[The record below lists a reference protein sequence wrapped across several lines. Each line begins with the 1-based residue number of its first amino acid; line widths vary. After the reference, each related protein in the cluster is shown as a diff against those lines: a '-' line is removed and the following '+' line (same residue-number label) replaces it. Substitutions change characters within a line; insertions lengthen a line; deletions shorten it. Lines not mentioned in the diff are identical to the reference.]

1 MNIQE
6 LNYYYCKFKYGEE
19 NFHELMQHRIENILL
34 VSNFFDAYVLE
45 QDGRLSEQI
54 YGDYKQLHLSTA
66 PQITTVPFTEDINSK
81 LEADSYDLV
90 IIMMRIGQISPF
102 DLCDNIKNKFPD
114 LPVILLLNKQSYV
127 ELAYR
132 NKERMKSFDEVFLWN
147 GDSMLFM
154 AMIKLMEDKKNV
166 EYDTKFGNVRVTL
179 LIESAINYYSLFLP
193 VFYTEAMKLT
203 QELIQSELSD
213 TNKRLRMRARP
224 KVLMAHN
231 YEDAIELY
239 RKYKEYIICVISNVN
254 LQVNNSFDEL
264 GGVKL
269 LREIRQNNADLP
281 ILMQSADKY
290 NKLHA
295 KKLKAEFLNKNSSQL
310 LQRIR
315 RFIKNNLGFGDFVFR
330 NMQEEEIGRA
340 KNIYQFEQMLKE
352 VPEESLLYHSDRNHF
367 SAWLAA
373 HGELKIAASIRHI
386 VTADFLSI
394 EHLREF
400 LLQTISKVRQ
410 KQYQGKV
417 IHYTP
422 AILTEEDKIIQLT
435 DGSMGGKGRGLAFL
449 NSLLTT
455 MDIDDEFDSISI
467 KLPRTAII
475 GTNEFDIFL
484 EQNKLTG
491 KELIKHSDEEI
502 NKIFVKAQLSNE
514 LKSKLKAML
523 EKLDFPL
530 AIRSSGLLEDSQSQ
544 PFAGIYNTY
553 MLPNNNPDPN
563 INLIQLCT
571 AIKLV
576 LASPFKKD
584 ARKYIESINYK
595 LDEEKMAVVIQEI
608 AGHRNDSQQFYPHLS
623 GVAQSYN
630 FYPSARMQHQDGI
643 AALAVGLG
651 KGIVDGER
659 AFRYCP
665 KHPKVDM
672 LKPEGIVENNQ
683 RKFYALDLN
692 QTDFDINKDEE
703 SFLQHLRISK
713 KMKQEEFKFFTSV
726 WDYQNSSF
734 IDGDYAEGPRVLTFR
749 QLVHFN
755 KYPLSD
761 IINRFLEIG
770 ELAMGVPIE
779 IEFAVDFSGDEPR
792 FYILQIRPLS
802 INQETVQLKLDDIN
816 KDEALLITKRGMG
829 NGSMDNIED
838 IVFVLPEAFDNKE
851 TIKMTLEL
859 EKINKKLKAEN
870 RHYILIGPGR
880 WGSSDRFL
888 GIPVHWANINMAKVI
903 VEASLENFTV
913 DASQGSHFF
922 HNLVAMGVGYL
933 TLRNK
938 EDHLDWQWL
947 KKQPV
952 INQEKHIW
960 HVRPPKNISVK
971 IDGKSGKAVILK

>member
-6 LNYYYCKFKYGEE
+6 LNYYYSKFKYGEE
-19 NFHELMQHRIENILL
+19 NFHNLMQHRIENILL
-34 VSNFFDAYVLE
+34 ISNFFDAYVLE

-66 PQITTVPFTEDINSK
+66 PKITTVPFTENINSK
-81 LEADSYDLV
+81 LEEGHYDLV
-90 IIMMRIGQISPF
+90 IIMMRIGEISPF
-102 DLCDNIKNKFPD
+102 ELCENIKNQFPQM
-114 LPVILLLNKQSYV
+114 PVILLLNKQSYV
-127 ELAYR
+127 ELVYR
-132 NKERMKSFDEVFLWN
+132 NQNKLKNFDEVFLWN

-154 AMIKLMEDKKNV
+154 AMIKLIEDKLNV
-166 EYDTKFGNVRVTL
+166 EHDTKFGNVRVTL

-193 VFYTEAMKLT
+193 VFYSEAMSLT

-254 LQVNNSFDEL
+254 LQVNNIYDEL

-269 LREIRQNNADLP
+269 LREIRQNNPDLP
-281 ILMQSADKY
+281 IMIQSADKY
-290 NKLHA
+290 NKIHA
-295 KKLKAEFLNKNSSQL
+295 KKLNAEFLDKNSSQL
-310 LQRIR
+310 LHRIR

-330 NMQEEEIGRA
+330 NLQEEEIGRA

-352 VPEESLLYHSDRNHF
+352 VPDESLLYHAARNHF

-373 HGELKIAASIRHI
+373 HGELKIADSIRHI
-386 VTADFLSI
+386 VTADFLSVQ
-394 EHLREF
+394 HLREF
-400 LLQTISKVRQ
+400 LLQTIKKVRQ

-417 IHYTP
+417 IHFTP

-435 DGSMGGKGRGLAFL
+435 EGSMGGKGRGLAFL
-449 NSLLTT
+449 NSLLTA
-455 MDIDDEFDSISI
+455 MDIDDEFDNISI

-475 GTNEFDIFL
+475 GTHEFDIFL
-484 EQNKLTG
+484 EQNKLQS
-491 KELIKHSDEEI
+491 KELIKHSDKEI
-502 NKIFVKAQLSNE
+502 NQIFSEAKLSDE
-514 LKSKLKAML
+514 LKNKLKIML
-523 EKLDFPL
+523 EKIDYPL

-553 MLPNNNPDPN
+553 MLPNNRT
-563 INLIQLCT
+563 IESNLEQLCT

-584 ARKYIESINYK
+584 ARQYIESINYK

-608 AGHRNDSQQFYPHLS
+608 AGHKSKDGLFYPHLS

-630 FYPSARMQHQDGI
+630 FYPSSRMTHKDGI
-643 AALAVGLG
+643 AAIAVGLG
-651 KGIVDGER
+651 KGIVEGER

-665 KHPKVDM
+665 KHPKIDL
-672 LKPEGIVENNQ
+672 LKPEDIVENNQ

-692 QTDFDINKDEE
+692 LTEFDFNKDEE
-703 SFLQHLRISK
+703 SFLQHQRLSK
-713 KMKQEEFKFFTSV
+713 KQKEEEFKLFTSV

-749 QLVHFN
+749 QLIHFN
-755 KYPLSD
+755 KYPLSQ

-770 ELAMGVPIE
+770 EIAMGVPIE
-779 IEFAVDFSGDEPR
+779 IEFAADFANNEPK

-802 INQETVQLKLDDIN
+802 INKEAVKLDLDNISEE
-816 KDEALLITKRGMG
+816 KAVLITKRGMG
-829 NGSMDNIED
+829 NGTMDDISD
-838 IVFVLPEAFDNKE
+838 IVFVLPDKFDNKE
-851 TIKMTLEL
+851 TLAMSQEL
-859 EKINKKLKAEN
+859 EKINKKLKAEE
-870 RHYILIGPGR
+870 RKYILIGPGR

-903 VEASLENFTV
+903 VEASLENFSV

-933 TLRNK
+933 TVRNK
-938 EDHLDWQWL
+938 EDYLDWEWL
-947 KKQPV
+947 QKQPV
-952 INQEKHIW
+952 INKEEHIW
-960 HVRPPKNISVK
+960 HVRPKKNVVVK
-971 IDGKSGKAVILK
+971 IDGKTGKAVILK

>member
-6 LNYYYCKFKYGEE
+6 LNYYYTKFKYGEE
-19 NFHELMQHRIENILL
+19 NFHNLMQHRIENILL
-34 VSNFFDAYVLE
+34 ISNFFDAYVLE

-66 PQITTVPFTEDINSK
+66 PKITTVPFTENINSK
-81 LEADSYDLV
+81 LEEGHYDLV
-90 IIMMRIGQISPF
+90 IIMMRIGEISPF
-102 DLCDNIKNKFPD
+102 ELCENIKNQFPQM
-114 LPVILLLNKQSYV
+114 PVILILNKQSYV
-127 ELAYR
+127 ELVYR
-132 NKERMKSFDEVFLWN
+132 NQNKLKNFDEVFLWN

-154 AMIKLMEDKKNV
+154 AMIKLIEDKLNV
-166 EYDTKFGNVRVTL
+166 EHDTKFGNVRVTL

-193 VFYTEAMKLT
+193 VFYSEAMSLT

-231 YEDAIELY
+231 YEDAVELY

-254 LQVNNSFDEL
+254 LQVNNTYDEL

-269 LREIRQNNADLP
+269 LREIRQNNPDLP
-281 ILMQSADKY
+281 IMIQSADKY
-290 NKLHA
+290 NKIHA
-295 KKLKAEFLNKNSSQL
+295 KKLNAEFLDKNSAQL
-310 LQRIR
+310 LHRIR

-330 NMQEEEIGRA
+330 NLQEEEIGRA

-352 VPEESLLYHSDRNHF
+352 VPDESLLYHAARNHF

-373 HGELKIAASIRHI
+373 HGELKIADSIRHI
-386 VTADFLSI
+386 VTADFLSVQ
-394 EHLREF
+394 HLREF
-400 LLQTISKVRQ
+400 LLQTIKKVRQ

-417 IHYTP
+417 IHFTP

-435 DGSMGGKGRGLAFL
+435 EGSMGGKGRGLAFL
-449 NSLLTT
+449 NSLLTA
-455 MDIDDEFDSISI
+455 MDIDDEFDNISI

-475 GTNEFDIFL
+475 GTHEFDIFL
-484 EQNKLTG
+484 EQNKLQS
-491 KELIKHSDEEI
+491 KELIKHSDKEI
-502 NKIFVKAQLSNE
+502 NQIFSEAKLSDE
-514 LKSKLKAML
+514 LKNKLKIML
-523 EKLDFPL
+523 EKIDYPL

-553 MLPNNNPDPN
+553 MLPNNRNPER
-563 INLIQLCT
+563 NLEQLCT

-584 ARKYIESINYK
+584 ARQYIESINYK

-608 AGHRNDSQQFYPHLS
+608 AGHKSKDGLFYPHLS

-630 FYPSARMQHQDGI
+630 FYPSSRMTHKDGI
-643 AALAVGLG
+643 AAIAVGLG
-651 KGIVDGER
+651 KGIVEGER

-665 KHPKVDM
+665 KHPKIDL
-672 LKPEGIVENNQ
+672 LKPEDIVENNQ

-692 QTDFDINKDEE
+692 LTEFDFNKDEE
-703 SFLQHLRISK
+703 SFLQHQRLSK
-713 KMKQEEFKFFTSV
+713 KQKEEEFKLFTSV

-749 QLVHFN
+749 QLIHFN
-755 KYPLSD
+755 KYPLSQ

-770 ELAMGVPIE
+770 EIAMGVPIE
-779 IEFAVDFSGDEPR
+779 IEFAADFANNEPK

-802 INQETVQLKLDDIN
+802 INKEAVKLDLDNISEE
-816 KDEALLITKRGMG
+816 KAVLITKRGMG
-829 NGSMDNIED
+829 NGTMDDISD
-838 IVFVLPEAFDNKE
+838 IVFVLPDKFDNKE
-851 TIKMTLEL
+851 TLAMSQEL
-859 EKINKKLKAEN
+859 EKINKKLKAEE
-870 RHYILIGPGR
+870 RKYILIGPGR

-903 VEASLENFTV
+903 VEASLENFSV

-933 TLRNK
+933 TVRNK
-938 EDHLDWQWL
+938 EDYLDWEWL
-947 KKQPV
+947 QKQPV
-952 INQEKHIW
+952 INKEEHIW
-960 HVRPPKNISVK
+960 HVRPKKNVVVK
-971 IDGKSGKAVILK
+971 IDGKTGKAVILK

>member
-6 LNYYYCKFKYGEE
+6 LNYYYTKFKYGEE
-19 NFHELMQHRIENILL
+19 NFHNLMQHRIENILL
-34 VSNFFDAYVLE
+34 ISNFFDAYVLE

-66 PQITTVPFTEDINSK
+66 PKITTVPFTENINSK
-81 LEADSYDLV
+81 LEEGHYDLV
-90 IIMMRIGQISPF
+90 IIMMRIGEISPF
-102 DLCDNIKNKFPD
+102 ELCENIKNQFPQM
-114 LPVILLLNKQSYV
+114 PVILLLNKQSYV
-127 ELAYR
+127 ELVYR
-132 NKERMKSFDEVFLWN
+132 NQNKLKNFDEVFLWN

-154 AMIKLMEDKKNV
+154 AMIKLIEDKLNV
-166 EYDTKFGNVRVTL
+166 EHDTKFGNVRVTL

-193 VFYTEAMKLT
+193 VFYSEAMSLT

-231 YEDAIELY
+231 YEDAVELY

-254 LQVNNSFDEL
+254 LQVNNIYDEL

-269 LREIRQNNADLP
+269 LREIRQNNPDLP
-281 ILMQSADKY
+281 IMIQSADKY
-290 NKLHA
+290 NKIHA
-295 KKLKAEFLNKNSSQL
+295 KKLNAEFLDKNSAQL
-310 LQRIR
+310 LHRIR

-330 NMQEEEIGRA
+330 NLQEEEIGRA

-352 VPEESLLYHSDRNHF
+352 VPDESLLYHAARNHF

-373 HGELKIAASIRHI
+373 HGELKIADSIRHI
-386 VTADFLSI
+386 VTADFLSVQ
-394 EHLREF
+394 HLREF
-400 LLQTISKVRQ
+400 LLQTIKKVRQ

-417 IHYTP
+417 IHFTP

-435 DGSMGGKGRGLAFL
+435 EGSMGGKGRGLAFL
-449 NSLLTT
+449 NSLLTA
-455 MDIDDEFDSISI
+455 MDIDDEFDNISI

-475 GTNEFDIFL
+475 GTHEFDIFL
-484 EQNKLTG
+484 EQNKLQS
-491 KELIKHSDEEI
+491 KELIKHSDKEI
-502 NKIFVKAQLSNE
+502 NQIFSEAKLSDE
-514 LKSKLKAML
+514 LKNKLKIML
-523 EKLDFPL
+523 EKIDYPL

-553 MLPNNNPDPN
+553 MLPNNRNPER
-563 INLIQLCT
+563 NLEQLCT

-584 ARKYIESINYK
+584 ARQYIESINYK

-608 AGHRNDSQQFYPHLS
+608 AGHKSKDGLFYPHLS

-630 FYPSARMQHQDGI
+630 FYPSSRMTHKDGI
-643 AALAVGLG
+643 AAIAVGLG
-651 KGIVDGER
+651 KGIVEGER

-665 KHPKVDM
+665 KHPKIDL
-672 LKPEGIVENNQ
+672 LKPEDIVENNQ

-692 QTDFDINKDEE
+692 LTEFDFNKDEE
-703 SFLQHLRISK
+703 SFLQHQRLSK
-713 KMKQEEFKFFTSV
+713 KQKEEEFKLFTSV

-749 QLVHFN
+749 QLIHFN
-755 KYPLSD
+755 KYPLSQ

-770 ELAMGVPIE
+770 EIAMGVPIE
-779 IEFAVDFSGDEPR
+779 IEFAADFANNEPK

-802 INQETVQLKLDDIN
+802 INKEAVKLDLDNISEE
-816 KDEALLITKRGMG
+816 KAVLITKRGMG
-829 NGSMDNIED
+829 NGTMDDISD
-838 IVFVLPEAFDNKE
+838 IVFVLPDKFDNKE
-851 TIKMTLEL
+851 TLAMSQEL
-859 EKINKKLKAEN
+859 EKINKKLKAEE
-870 RHYILIGPGR
+870 RKYILIGPGR

-903 VEASLENFTV
+903 VEASLENFSV

-933 TLRNK
+933 TVRNK
-938 EDHLDWQWL
+938 EDYLDWEWL
-947 KKQPV
+947 QKQPV
-952 INQEKHIW
+952 INKEEHIW
-960 HVRPPKNISVK
+960 HVRPKKNVVVK
-971 IDGKSGKAVILK
+971 IDGKTGKAVILK

>member
-6 LNYYYCKFKYGEE
+6 LNYYYTKFKYGEE
-19 NFHELMQHRIENILL
+19 NFHNLMQHRIENILL
-34 VSNFFDAYVLE
+34 ISNFFDAYVLE

-66 PQITTVPFTEDINSK
+66 PKITTVPFTENINSK
-81 LEADSYDLV
+81 LEEGHYDLV
-90 IIMMRIGQISPF
+90 IIMMRIGEISPF
-102 DLCDNIKNKFPD
+102 ELCENIKNQFPQM
-114 LPVILLLNKQSYV
+114 PVILLLNKQSYV
-127 ELAYR
+127 ELVYR
-132 NKERMKSFDEVFLWN
+132 NQNKLKNFDEVFLWN

-154 AMIKLMEDKKNV
+154 AMIKLIEDKLNV
-166 EYDTKFGNVRVTL
+166 EHDTKFGNVRVTL

-193 VFYTEAMKLT
+193 VFYSEAMSLT
-203 QELIQSELSD
+203 QELTQSELSD

-231 YEDAIELY
+231 YEDAVELY

-254 LQVNNSFDEL
+254 LQVNNTYDEL

-269 LREIRQNNADLP
+269 LREIRQNNPDLP
-281 ILMQSADKY
+281 IMIQSADKY
-290 NKLHA
+290 NKIHA
-295 KKLKAEFLNKNSSQL
+295 KKLNAEFLDKNSAQL
-310 LQRIR
+310 LHRIR

-330 NMQEEEIGRA
+330 NLQEEEIGRA

-352 VPEESLLYHSDRNHF
+352 VPDESLLYHAARNHF

-373 HGELKIAASIRHI
+373 HGELKIADSIRHI
-386 VTADFLSI
+386 VTADFLSVQ
-394 EHLREF
+394 HLREF
-400 LLQTISKVRQ
+400 LLQTIKKVRQ

-417 IHYTP
+417 IHFTP

-435 DGSMGGKGRGLAFL
+435 EGSMGGKGRGLAFL
-449 NSLLTT
+449 NSLLTA
-455 MDIDDEFDSISI
+455 MDIDDEFDNISI

-475 GTNEFDIFL
+475 GTHEFDIFL
-484 EQNKLTG
+484 EQNKLQS
-491 KELIKHSDEEI
+491 KELIKHSDKEI
-502 NKIFVKAQLSNE
+502 NQIFSEAKLSDE
-514 LKSKLKAML
+514 LKNKLKIML
-523 EKLDFPL
+523 EKIDYPL

-553 MLPNNNPDPN
+553 MLPNNRNPER
-563 INLIQLCT
+563 NLEQLCT

-584 ARKYIESINYK
+584 ARQYIESINYK

-608 AGHRNDSQQFYPHLS
+608 AGHKSKDGLFYPHLS

-630 FYPSARMQHQDGI
+630 FYPSSRMTHKDGI
-643 AALAVGLG
+643 AAIAVGLG
-651 KGIVDGER
+651 KGIVEGER

-665 KHPKVDM
+665 KHPKIDL
-672 LKPEGIVENNQ
+672 LKPEDIVENNQ

-692 QTDFDINKDEE
+692 LTEFDFNKDEE
-703 SFLQHLRISK
+703 SFLQHQRLSK
-713 KMKQEEFKFFTSV
+713 KQKEEEFKLFTSV

-749 QLVHFN
+749 QLIHFN
-755 KYPLSD
+755 KYPLSQ

-770 ELAMGVPIE
+770 EIAMGVPIE
-779 IEFAVDFSGDEPR
+779 IEFAADFANNEPK

-802 INQETVQLKLDDIN
+802 INKEAVKLDLDNISEE
-816 KDEALLITKRGMG
+816 KAVLITKRGMG
-829 NGSMDNIED
+829 NGTMDDISD
-838 IVFVLPEAFDNKE
+838 IVFVLPDKFDNKE
-851 TIKMTLEL
+851 TLAMSQEL
-859 EKINKKLKAEN
+859 EKINKKLKAEE
-870 RHYILIGPGR
+870 RKYILIGPGR

-903 VEASLENFTV
+903 VEASLENFSV

-933 TLRNK
+933 TVRNK
-938 EDHLDWQWL
+938 EDYLDWEWL
-947 KKQPV
+947 QKQPV
-952 INQEKHIW
+952 INKEEHIW
-960 HVRPPKNISVK
+960 HVRPKKNVVVK
-971 IDGKSGKAVILK
+971 IDGKTGKAVILK

>member
-6 LNYYYCKFKYGEE
+6 LNYYYSKFKYGEE
-19 NFHELMQHRIENILL
+19 NFHNLMQHRIENILL
-34 VSNFFDAYVLE
+34 ISNFFDAYVLE

-66 PQITTVPFTEDINSK
+66 PKITTVPFTENINSK
-81 LEADSYDLV
+81 LEEGHYDLV
-90 IIMMRIGQISPF
+90 IIMMRIGEISPF
-102 DLCDNIKNKFPD
+102 ELCESIKNQFPQM
-114 LPVILLLNKQSYV
+114 PVILLLNKQSYV
-127 ELAYR
+127 ELVYR
-132 NKERMKSFDEVFLWN
+132 NQNKLKNFDEVFLWN

-154 AMIKLMEDKKNV
+154 AMIKLIEDKLNV
-166 EYDTKFGNVRVTL
+166 EHDTKFGNVRVTL

-193 VFYTEAMKLT
+193 VFYSEAMRLT

-254 LQVNNSFDEL
+254 LQVNNIYDEL

-269 LREIRQNNADLP
+269 LREIRQNNPDLP
-281 ILMQSADKY
+281 IMIQSADKY
-290 NKLHA
+290 NKIHA
-295 KKLKAEFLNKNSSQL
+295 KKLNAEFLDKNSSQL
-310 LQRIR
+310 LHRIR

-330 NMQEEEIGRA
+330 NLQEEEIGRA

-352 VPEESLLYHSDRNHF
+352 VPDESLLYHAARNHF

-373 HGELKIAASIRHI
+373 HGELKIADSIRHI
-386 VTADFLSI
+386 VTADFLSVQ
-394 EHLREF
+394 HLREF
-400 LLQTISKVRQ
+400 LLQTIKKVRQ

-417 IHYTP
+417 IHFTP

-435 DGSMGGKGRGLAFL
+435 EGSMGGKGRGLAFL
-449 NSLLTT
+449 NSLLTA
-455 MDIDDEFDSISI
+455 MDIDDEFDNISI

-475 GTNEFDIFL
+475 GTHEFDIFL
-484 EQNKLTG
+484 EQNKLQS
-491 KELIKHSDEEI
+491 KELIKHSDKEI
-502 NKIFVKAQLSNE
+502 NQIFSEAKLSDE
-514 LKSKLKAML
+514 LKNKLKIML
-523 EKLDFPL
+523 EKIDYPL

-553 MLPNNNPDPN
+553 MLPNNRNPER
-563 INLIQLCT
+563 NLEQLCT

-584 ARKYIESINYK
+584 ARQYIESINYK

-608 AGHRNDSQQFYPHLS
+608 AGHKSKDGLFYPHLS

-630 FYPSARMQHQDGI
+630 FYPSSRMTHKDGI
-643 AALAVGLG
+643 AAIAVGLG
-651 KGIVDGER
+651 KGIVEGER

-665 KHPKVDM
+665 KHPKIDL
-672 LKPEGIVENNQ
+672 LKPEDIVENNQ

-692 QTDFDINKDEE
+692 LTEFDFNKDEE
-703 SFLQHLRISK
+703 SFLQHQRLSK
-713 KMKQEEFKFFTSV
+713 KQKEEEFKLFTSV

-749 QLVHFN
+749 QLIHFN
-755 KYPLSD
+755 KYPLSQ

-770 ELAMGVPIE
+770 EIAMGVPIE
-779 IEFAVDFSGDEPR
+779 IEFAADFANNEPK

-802 INQETVQLKLDDIN
+802 INKEAVKLDLDNISEE
-816 KDEALLITKRGMG
+816 KAVLITKRGMG
-829 NGSMDNIED
+829 NGTMDDISD
-838 IVFVLPEAFDNKE
+838 IVFVLPDKFDNKE
-851 TIKMTLEL
+851 TLAMSQEL
-859 EKINKKLKAEN
+859 EKINKKLKAEE
-870 RHYILIGPGR
+870 RKYILIGPGR

-903 VEASLENFTV
+903 VEASLENFSV

-933 TLRNK
+933 TVRNK
-938 EDHLDWQWL
+938 EDYLDWEWL
-947 KKQPV
+947 QKQPV
-952 INQEKHIW
+952 INKEEHIW
-960 HVRPPKNISVK
+960 HVRPKKNVVVK
-971 IDGKSGKAVILK
+971 IDGKTGKAVILK

>member
-6 LNYYYCKFKYGEE
+6 LNYYYTKFKYGEE
-19 NFHELMQHRIENILL
+19 NFHNLMQHRIENILL
-34 VSNFFDAYVLE
+34 ISNFFDAYVLE

-66 PQITTVPFTEDINSK
+66 PKITTVPFTENINSK
-81 LEADSYDLV
+81 LEEGHYDLV
-90 IIMMRIGQISPF
+90 IIMMRIGEISPF
-102 DLCDNIKNKFPD
+102 ELCENIKNQFPQM
-114 LPVILLLNKQSYV
+114 PVILLLNKQSYV
-127 ELAYR
+127 ELVYR
-132 NKERMKSFDEVFLWN
+132 NQNKLKNFDEVFLWN

-154 AMIKLMEDKKNV
+154 AMIKLIEDKLNV
-166 EYDTKFGNVRVTL
+166 EHDTKFGNVRVTL

-193 VFYTEAMKLT
+193 VFYSEAMSLT

-231 YEDAIELY
+231 YEDAVELY

-254 LQVNNSFDEL
+254 LQVNNTYDEL

-269 LREIRQNNADLP
+269 LREIRQNNPDLP
-281 ILMQSADKY
+281 IMIQSADKY
-290 NKLHA
+290 NKIHA
-295 KKLKAEFLNKNSSQL
+295 KKLNAEFLDKNSAQL
-310 LQRIR
+310 LHRIR

-330 NMQEEEIGRA
+330 NLQEEEIGRA

-352 VPEESLLYHSDRNHF
+352 VPDESLLYHAARNHF

-373 HGELKIAASIRHI
+373 HGELKIADSIRHI
-386 VTADFLSI
+386 VTADFLSVQ
-394 EHLREF
+394 HLREF
-400 LLQTISKVRQ
+400 LLQTIKKVRQ

-417 IHYTP
+417 IHFTP

-435 DGSMGGKGRGLAFL
+435 EGSMGGKGRGLAFL
-449 NSLLTT
+449 NSLLTA
-455 MDIDDEFDSISI
+455 MDIDDEFDNISI

-475 GTNEFDIFL
+475 GTHEFDIFL
-484 EQNKLTG
+484 EQNKLQS
-491 KELIKHSDEEI
+491 KELIKHSDKEI
-502 NKIFVKAQLSNE
+502 NQIFSEAKLSDE
-514 LKSKLKAML
+514 LKNKLKIML
-523 EKLDFPL
+523 EKIDYPL

-553 MLPNNNPDPN
+553 MLPNNRNPER
-563 INLIQLCT
+563 NLEQLCT

-584 ARKYIESINYK
+584 ARQYIESINYK

-608 AGHRNDSQQFYPHLS
+608 AGHKSKDGLFYPHLS

-630 FYPSARMQHQDGI
+630 FYPSSRMTHKDGI
-643 AALAVGLG
+643 AAIAVGLG
-651 KGIVDGER
+651 KGIVEGER

-665 KHPKVDM
+665 KHPKIDL
-672 LKPEGIVENNQ
+672 LKPEDIVENNQ

-692 QTDFDINKDEE
+692 LTEFDFNKDEE
-703 SFLQHLRISK
+703 SFLQHQRLSK
-713 KMKQEEFKFFTSV
+713 KQKEEEFKLFTSV

-749 QLVHFN
+749 QLIHFN
-755 KYPLSD
+755 KYPLSQ

-770 ELAMGVPIE
+770 EIAMGVPIE
-779 IEFAVDFSGDEPR
+779 IEFAADFANNEPK

-802 INQETVQLKLDDIN
+802 INKEAVKLDLDNISEE
-816 KDEALLITKRGMG
+816 KAVLITKRGMG
-829 NGSMDNIED
+829 NGTMDDISD
-838 IVFVLPEAFDNKE
+838 IVFVLPDKFDNKE
-851 TIKMTLEL
+851 TLAMSQEL
-859 EKINKKLKAEN
+859 EKINKKLKAEE
-870 RHYILIGPGR
+870 RKYILIGPGR

-903 VEASLENFTV
+903 VEASLENFSV

-933 TLRNK
+933 TVRNK
-938 EDHLDWQWL
+938 EDYLDWEWL
-947 KKQPV
+947 QKQPV
-952 INQEKHIW
+952 INKEEHIW
-960 HVRPPKNISVK
+960 HVRPKKNVVVK
-971 IDGKSGKAVILK
+971 IDGKTGKAVILK